1 VKFSRQKEVKDMERS
16 MKVLSGLC
24 VAMLLLVVALVSP
37 PWQSALA
44 DTARVN
50 VFSET
55 YDAASTVDAA
65 GITNVI
71 SAPGAALGDACIA
84 SISVDAV
91 DMTVTCYIQA
101 AGLAE
106 VRMQNES
113 GSTVDLASSTWR
125 VFVFSKGTR

>member
-1 VKFSRQKEVKDMERS
+1 MVKS

-24 VAMLLLVVALVSP
+24 AALALLVVALVSP
-37 PWQSALA
+37 PWKTAHA
-44 DTARVN
+44 DEARVQI
-50 VFSET
+50 FSET

-71 SAPGAALGDACIA
+71 AAPGAVLGDACVA
-84 SISVDAV
+84 SVSVDVV
-91 DMTVTCYIQA
+91 DMTLTCNIQA

-113 GSTVDLASSTWR
+113 GSTADLASSTWR
-125 VFVFSKGTR
+125 VFVFSQGTR

>member
-1 VKFSRQKEVKDMERS
+1 
-16 MKVLSGLC
+16 MKGLTLGRG
-24 VAMLLLVVALVSP
+24 LLLASLVFVAAILSSIYP
-37 PWQSALA
+37 PVTAKA
-44 DTARVN
+44 DEARVL

-71 SAPGAALGDACIA
+71 AAPGAVLGDACIA
-84 SISVDAV
+84 SVGVDVV
-91 DMTVTCYIQA
+91 DMTITCNIQA

-113 GSTVDLASSTWR
+113 GSTADLASTTWR
-125 VFVFSKGTR
+125 VFVFPKGTK

>member
-1 VKFSRQKEVKDMERS
+1 MLRS
-16 MKVLSGLC
+16 LRTHST
-24 VAMLLLVVALVSP
+24 ALLTLFVGVILASIFTFLPPSQSDAAALP
-37 PWQSALA
+37 YK
-44 DTARVN
+44 

-71 SAPGAALGDACIA
+71 AAPGALLGDACIA
-84 SISVDAV
+84 SVGVDVV
-91 DMTVTCYIQA
+91 DMTITCNIQA

-113 GSTVDLASSTWR
+113 GSTADLASTTWR
-125 VFVFSKGTR
+125 VFVFSKSTY